1 MPFILNID
9 VDHGVRIDRND
20 IWLLRRLLDEG
31 HAAIFEAPTGNE
43 VVIRVGKPFKVG
55 PGLTLGLMAPNAPN
69 QARLVID
76 HYVPT
81 FFLHPPRNSRKPP
94 SGPAAE
100 VL

>member
-1 MPFILNID
+1 MPFIINIEINR
-9 VDHGVRIDRND
+9 GVRIDGND

-31 HAAIFEAPTGNE
+31 HTAIFEAPNGNE
-43 VVIRVGKPFKVG
+43 VVIRVDRPFKVG
-55 PGLTLGLMAPNAPN
+55 PGLTLRLLAPTAPN

-76 HYVPT
+76 HYVPA

-94 SGPAAE
+94 SGSAAE